1 MKFFKSLPA
10 NIKQGVSTRA
20 CSANRCVSEKNISV
34 AGLVFGKGVCMF
46 VSGNS
51 GMRLKFIKED
61 VGLRFTNGIRK
72 NSRMSPWT
80 W

>member
-34 AGLVFGKGVCMF
+34 AGLVFGKCVCTF
-46 VSGNS
+46 IHSFIHS
-51 GMRLKFIKED
+51 LTHSLLAMRFNFMGFNLKKMWD
-61 VGLRFTNGIRK
+61 
-72 NSRMSPWT
+72 
-80 W
+80 